1 MPVLNPD
8 IARIFDEIADLL
20 EIEDAN
26 PFRVRAY
33 RNAARLV
40 QGLSNDVKTMVE
52 SGEDLTELP
61 GIGDDLAKKSSR
73 LLPRATAPFSK
84 NWKNRPHRH

>member
-1 MPVLNPD
+1 MPVLNSD

-33 RNAARLV
+33 CNAVRLI
-40 QGLSNDVKTMVE
+40 LRPKRIKAIH
-52 SGEDLTELP
+52 P
-61 GIGDDLAKKSSR
+61 GS
-73 LLPRATAPFSK
+73 PP
-84 NWKNRPHRH
+84 

>member
-8 IARIFDEIADLL
+8 IARVFDEIADLL

-40 QGLSNDVKTMVE
+40 QGLSRDVKTMVE
-52 SGEDLTELP
+52 AGEDLTELP
-61 GIGDDLAKKSSR
+61 GIG
-73 LLPRATAPFSK
+73 
-84 NWKNRPHRH
+84 